1 MLEPSPGVDDAPR
14 TCRVCFDE
22 VSESDP
28 DVVQPCECLDA
39 GRPSLAHRTCVQK
52 WISTRPNL
60 RLSSYGRRDLGLC
73 EVCSKPWR
81 QQYEL
86 PDPPAELSVEE
97 LESRANW
104 MLFTAYARSHR
115 IGGLQPRDTDQ
126 LILNEL
132 GPHFDGPWNEPAQ
145 AWRGTLPP
153 ALAAQLSSMIAQ
165 ENRGRAGGGRS
176 RLSLAF
182 LRRPRGLRW
191 PPWRRRRRD
200 DGPPP
205 DPAAGDDAGDEEGA
219 GSGGEDSGSGAA
231 APEERLTQAIA
242 QASIEGLA

>member
-1 MLEPSPGVDDAPR
+1 MLEQPGVDDAPR

-165 ENRGRAGGGRS
+165 ENRGRAGGGR
-176 RLSLAF
+176 
-182 LRRPRGLRW
+182 
-191 PPWRRRRRD
+191 D